1 MHCFIFFLEE
11 KHSFQ
16 KIILKKTTAT
26 IWKALCKIDLP
37 KHILIYKYLKKK
49 VHTSEKKLK
58 HMASAR
64 AFQYIHTGMY
74 VQGDWGRGRALK
86 SILLP
91 TFGSSFV
98 DQEFQKM
105 TTTLPT
111 QAYAYT
117 VHTIR
122 CIYLPIQ

>member
-1 MHCFIFFLEE
+1 
-11 KHSFQ
+11 
-16 KIILKKTTAT
+16 
-26 IWKALCKIDLP
+26 
-37 KHILIYKYLKKK
+37 
-49 VHTSEKKLK
+49 
-58 HMASAR
+58 MASAR
-64 AFQYIHTGMY
+64 AFQYIHAGMY
-74 VQGDWGRGRALK
+74 VQGDWGRALK

-122 CIYLPIQ
+122 CSIYIYTISIY

>member
-1 MHCFIFFLEE
+1 
-11 KHSFQ
+11 
-16 KIILKKTTAT
+16 
-26 IWKALCKIDLP
+26 
-37 KHILIYKYLKKK
+37 
-49 VHTSEKKLK
+49 
-58 HMASAR
+58 MASAR

-122 CIYLPIQ
+122 CIYTYTKYILDMYVYSPTHMYYVMMSSCANELLCSQHHTV